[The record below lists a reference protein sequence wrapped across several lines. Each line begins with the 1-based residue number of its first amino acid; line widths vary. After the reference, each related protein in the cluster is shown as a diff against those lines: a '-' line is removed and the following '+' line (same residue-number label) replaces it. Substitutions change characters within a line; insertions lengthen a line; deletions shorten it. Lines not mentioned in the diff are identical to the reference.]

1 MRFSNQVIFGK
12 PQNNIENWKTW
23 QPKNEYEFY
32 VFEITKLYISGVIST
47 EECNKKL
54 EKAKEIFE
62 VIKEK
67 NYGQN
72 A

>member
-1 MRFSNQVIFGK
+1 MD
-12 PQNNIENWKTW
+12 NWKTW

-32 VFEITKLYISGVIST
+32 VFEITKLYISSVISI

-54 EKAKEIFE
+54 EKAKEIFG

-67 NYGQN
+67 NYG
-72 A
+72 